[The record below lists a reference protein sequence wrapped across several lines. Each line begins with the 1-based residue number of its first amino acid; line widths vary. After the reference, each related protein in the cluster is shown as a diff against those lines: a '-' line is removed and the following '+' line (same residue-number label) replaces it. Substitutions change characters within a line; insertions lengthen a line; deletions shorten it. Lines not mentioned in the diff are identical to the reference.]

1 MSEEKKVDEKKVEK
15 KSAAVAEAPVKV
27 EEQKKNSNLLPL
39 IAIILACL
47 MAVAVVFMFLNSQ
60 KLNKNVVD
68 LSRQL
73 TTLQNEEKE
82 VGQRVLALE
91 DELVVMGLKH
101 RLNKIKKSRKN
112 LVSLKAVLSD
122 NPEMVK
128 KVQALVDDLRAEQ
141 QRLKGEISGSAH
153 KKFRSSR
160 PLHGAAV
167 LSRQPAAYQCCPKSG
182 KCVLLPN
189 NENVKLPVHAA
200 PVPVQHGSVHAAAK
214 TLPAEVKPQTGWSKF
229 INTRLFGN

>member
-15 KSAAVAEAPVKV
+15 KSAAVADTPAKAEK
-27 EEQKKNSNLLPL
+27 QKKNSCLLPL
-39 IAIILACL
+39 LSIILTCL
-47 MAVAVVFMFLNSQ
+47 VAVAVIVMFLNSQ
-60 KLNKNVVD
+60 KVDKRVVD
-68 LSRQL
+68 LKSQL
-73 TTLQNEEKE
+73 ATLQSEEKE

-112 LVSLKAVLSD
+112 LASLKSVLSD

-128 KVQALVDDLRAEQ
+128 RVQALVDDLGVEQ
-141 QRLKGEISGSAH
+141 KRLKREISGTAP
-153 KKFRSSR
+153 KKFKATR
-160 PLHGAAV
+160 PMHGAV
-167 LSRQPAAYQCCPKSG
+167 MPFRQPAGYQCCPESG

-189 NENVKLPVHAA
+189 VEKVRPPAHVA
-200 PVPVQHGSVHAAAK
+200 PALVQHGLIPAAPKAA
-214 TLPAEVKPQTGWSKF
+214 PATEPQSGWAKF

>member
-15 KSAAVAEAPVKV
+15 KNAAVAKASVKV

-60 KLNKNVVD
+60 KLNKKVVD

-73 TTLQNEEKE
+73 TTLQTEEKE

-91 DELVVMGLKH
+91 DELVVMGLRH
-101 RLNKIKKSRKN
+101 RLNKIKMSRKN
-112 LVSLKAVLSD
+112 LASLKSVLSD

-128 KVQALVDDLRAEQ
+128 KVQALVDDLGVEQ
-141 QRLKGEISGSAH
+141 KRLKSEISGTAP
-153 KKFRSSR
+153 KKFQATR
-160 PLHGAAV
+160 PMHGAV
-167 LSRQPAAYQCCPKSG
+167 MPSRQPAGYQCCPQSG

-189 NENVKLPVHAA
+189 VENVKPSAHVAPAPAQHGSSHAA
-200 PVPVQHGSVHAAAK
+200 PKAAPAAK
-214 TLPAEVKPQTGWSKF
+214 SQSGWSKF

>member
-15 KSAAVAEAPVKV
+15 KSAAAAEPSVKV
-27 EEQKKNSNLLPL
+27 EEQKKSSNLLPV

-47 MAVAVVFMFLNSQ
+47 MAVAVIFMFLNSQ

-68 LSRQL
+68 LSRKL
-73 TTLQNEEKE
+73 TTLQAEEKE
-82 VGQRVLALE
+82 VSHRVLALE

-112 LVSLKAVLSD
+112 LAALKSVLSD

-128 KVQALVDDLRAEQ
+128 KVQALVDDLGVEQ
-141 QRLKGEISGSAH
+141 KRLKGEISGSAH
-153 KKFRSSR
+153 KKFKSSR
-160 PLHGAAV
+160 PLHGAGV

-182 KCVLLPN
+182 KCILLPN
-189 NENVKLPVHAA
+189 VENAQPPAHVAPAPTQHGSAHAA
-200 PVPVQHGSVHAAAK
+200 PKAPTSA
-214 TLPAEVKPQTGWSKF
+214 KPQSGWSKF